1 MTLTRSIAELISQTC
16 AEPSLPFSSSYL
28 LSTYYML
35 GFVLDTQP
43 KRCHSA
49 SRCNLTYVRGKD
61 AHKLTTGM
69 SDLSWSSD
77 RAYSLSDWQTPGDLR
92 KLSQQERGDKFGSGM
107 L

>member
-1 MTLTRSIAELISQTC
+1 
-16 AEPSLPFSSSYL
+16 
-28 LSTYYML
+28 ML
-35 GFVLDTQP
+35 GFVLDTYP

-77 RAYSLSDWQTPGDLR
+77 RAYSLSDW
-92 KLSQQERGDKFGSGM
+92 
-107 L
+107 